1 MQPVPHQLQALVRE
15 ALRAAQAAQTLP
27 DFPLPDDIPITL
39 PKREGQGD
47 YASPVAMALAK
58 AARQKPLD
66 IANAVLAHMPESP
79 LLARAEVAPPGFLN
93 LWLDEAWLRHQVEAV
108 ISQGAGY
115 FQQTDIGA
123 GQRAQVEFVSANPT
137 GPLHIGRTRGAIL
150 GDALSN
156 LLEACGW
163 EVQRE
168 YYFNNAGRQMQLLG
182 ESLRAR
188 YLQALGQDAPLP
200 EEDAYKGDY
209 LITMGQALHDA
220 VGDAWAQKDWPAF
233 KEHAEAEIFKMI
245 KATLARVR
253 IRHDDFFNEQSVYDD
268 NSVWETLE
276 KLRAAGMVYESVT
289 REDADPEE
297 VAQMQKTGKTEPA
310 TWFRTTKLGD
320 DQDRVLVKS
329 NGDPTYVL
337 PDIAYHVNKLERGFE
352 KAYNVLGVDHIV
364 EAQTVAYG
372 LQALG
377 YDPARVEVLFHQFV
391 TFPDGRMS
399 TRAGNY
405 VTLDDLIDVV
415 GADAVRYFMLA
426 RSPNSHLEF
435 DFELA
440 TNNSRENP
448 VFYIQ
453 NAHVRCCGIFRQ
465 AAERGL
471 PEDWDADADLSLLGE
486 AEMAFVRGMIALPE
500 QIAFAYE
507 TTAPH
512 QIAFYALDLAR
523 TFHPLYDDVRVL
535 HSDVP
540 EDLARARLR
549 FYRAARITF
558 HYLLTLLG
566 MDAPE
571 TM

>member
-1 MQPVPHQLQALVRE
+1 MQPVPQQLQDLLRE
-15 ALRAAQAAQTLP
+15 ALQAAQAAQALP
-27 DFPLPDDIPITL
+27 DFPLPEDIPITT

-58 AARQKPLD
+58 VARQKPLA
-66 IANAVLAHMPESP
+66 IAQAVAAHLPASP
-79 LLARAEVAPPGFLN
+79 LLQKAEVAPPGFVN
-93 LWLDEAWLRHQVEAV
+93 LWLDDAWVRGQIDTLIA
-108 ISQGAGY
+108 QGADY
-115 FQQTDIGA
+115 FNQTSIGA
-123 GQRAQVEFVSANPT
+123 GGRAQVEFVSANPT

-150 GDALSN
+150 GDALAN

-182 ESLRAR
+182 ESLRTR

-209 LITMGQALHDA
+209 LVTMAEALRDE
-220 VGDAWAQKDWPAF
+220 VGEAWAAKDWPAF
-233 KEHAEAEIFKMI
+233 KERAETEIFTMI
-245 KATLARVR
+245 KDTLARVS
-253 IRHDDFFNEQSVYDD
+253 IRHDAFFNEQSVYDD
-268 NSVWETLE
+268 ESVWQTLE

-289 REDADPEE
+289 REGAEPEE
-297 VAQMQKTGKTEPA
+297 VEEMQQTGKTEPA
-310 TWFRTTKLGD
+310 TWFRTTQLGD

-337 PDIAYHVNKLERGFE
+337 PDIAYHVNKLERGFA

-377 YDPARVEVLFHQFV
+377 YDPARVSVLFHQFV

-405 VTLDDLIDVV
+405 VTLDDLIDIV

-440 TNNSRENP
+440 TSNSRENP

-465 AAERGL
+465 VTERGL
-471 PEDWDADADLSLLGE
+471 PDDWDAGADLSLLGE
-486 AEMAFVRGMIALPE
+486 AEMALVRKMLELPE
-500 QIAFAYE
+500 QITFAYE
-507 TTAPH
+507 TNAPH

-523 TFHPLYDDVRVL
+523 QFHPLYDEVRVL
-535 HSDVP
+535 HTDVP
-540 EDLARARLR
+540 EDVARARLR
-549 FYRAARITF
+549 FYRAARLTF

-566 MDAPE
+566 MSAPE